1 MFEQFGG
8 KKFSSMV
15 DKFKKKIACVMKA
28 FNPTCHLNENRGCG
42 RKEAHTI

>member
-8 KKFSSMV
+8 KKFPSMV
-15 DKFKKKIACVMKA
+15 DKFKRKISCVMKA
-28 FNPTCHLNENRGCG
+28 FNPTCGLNGNSGCG